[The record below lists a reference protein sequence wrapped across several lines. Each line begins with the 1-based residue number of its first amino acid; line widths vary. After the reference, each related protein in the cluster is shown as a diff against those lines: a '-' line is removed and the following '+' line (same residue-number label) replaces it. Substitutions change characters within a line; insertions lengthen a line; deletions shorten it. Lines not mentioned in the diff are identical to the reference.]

1 MSEDTAA
8 VLEMISSF
16 IASGK
21 DNLLNNSQWF
31 YPEGI
36 DVYLR
41 IGKRLINL
49 EYKKVVTVSNITNA
63 DVLPNNQINGQGYF
77 KSFMEFLESECNKH
91 SDIDG
96 ILIENVMTERLTN
109 ILTKN
114 NYVVVGEIFGGIAT
128 WYKPKGNTDGN
139 NDFK

>member
-41 IGKRLINL
+41 IGKRLINS
-49 EYKKVVTVSNITNA
+49 EYKQVITIRNITNA
-63 DVLPNNQINGQGYF
+63 ELMPNNGTNGQEYF
-77 KSFMEFLESECNKH
+77 KAFMTFIEGECAKH
-91 SDIDG
+91 PDIDG
-96 ILIENVMTERLTN
+96 ILIENVMSDRLTQ
-109 ILTKN
+109 ILMKN
-114 NYVVVGEIFGGIAT
+114 NYFIEGEVFGGMTT
-128 WYKPKGNTDGN
+128 WYKSKGSNDASTNT
-139 NDFK
+139 

>member
-8 VLEMISSF
+8 VLEMISRF

-41 IGKRLINL
+41 IGKRLINS
-49 EYKKVVTVSNITNA
+49 EYKQVITISKVTNA
-63 DVLPNNQINGQGYF
+63 ELMPNNDRNGQGYF
-77 KSFMEFLESECNKH
+77 KAFMTFIESECVKH
-91 SDIDG
+91 PDIDG
-96 ILIENVMTERLTN
+96 ILIENVMSDRLTQ
-109 ILTKN
+109 ILIKN
-114 NYVVVGEIFGGIAT
+114 GYSIVGEVFGGVAT
-128 WYKPKGNTDGN
+128 WYKSKGSNNANTN
-139 NDFK
+139 T

>member
-8 VLEMISSF
+8 VLEMISRF

-41 IGKRLINL
+41 IGKRLINS
-49 EYKKVVTVSNITNA
+49 EYKQVVTISNITNA
-63 DVLPNNQINGQGYF
+63 ELMPNNGMNGQGYF
-77 KSFMEFLESECNKH
+77 KAFMTFIESECAKH
-91 SDIDG
+91 PDIDG
-96 ILIENVMTERLTN
+96 ILIENVMSERLN
-109 ILTKN
+109 QILAKN
-114 NYVVVGEIFGGIAT
+114 NYLVVGEVFFGVST
-128 WYKPKGNTDGN
+128 WYKSKGSNDANTN
-139 NDFK
+139 T